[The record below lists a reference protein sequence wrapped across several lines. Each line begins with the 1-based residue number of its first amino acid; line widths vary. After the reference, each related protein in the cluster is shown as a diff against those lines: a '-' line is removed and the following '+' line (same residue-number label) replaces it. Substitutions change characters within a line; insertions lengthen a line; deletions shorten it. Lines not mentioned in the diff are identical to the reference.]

1 MSSTDVVGILL
12 AAGFSRRYGA
22 NKLVQRLPD
31 GTLVAV
37 GSGRNLVAALP
48 RSIAV
53 VRPDVPERAPALQG
67 AGLEVTVFA
76 QSSLGMG
83 ASLAHAVRA
92 AGEAAGYVVTL
103 ADMPF
108 IQPATIARIADALR
122 DGASIV
128 APRYAGERG
137 HPVGFAGRYFAELS
151 IVTGDEGAKHL
162 IKRDGLAFLDVADP
176 GVIRD
181 IDSPADLPK

>member
-1 MSSTDVVGILL
+1 MASEVVGILL

-31 GTLVAV
+31 GTFVALA
-37 GSGRNLVAALP
+37 SGRNLVSALP
-48 RSIAV
+48 RSVAV
-53 VRPDVPERAPALQG
+53 VRPGFPELEAALAN
-67 AGLEVTVFA
+67 AGLLVTVFE

-83 ASLAHAVRA
+83 ASLAAAVRA
-92 AGEAAGYVVTL
+92 AGEAGGYIVAL

-108 IQPATIARIADALR
+108 IAPASIMRVADALR
-122 DGASIV
+122 DGAAIV

-137 HPVGFAGRYFAELS
+137 HPVGFAGRYFQEL
-151 IVTGDEGAKHL
+151 VVTTGDEGARHL
-162 IKRDGLAFLDVADP
+162 VARDGLAFVDVGDP

-181 IDSPADLPK
+181 IDTPEDLPRA